1 MDIVLFWGPRQ
12 SREDLDA
19 VTKAARDAGLKIRV
33 VEVTSGAFMSSQLKE
48 ELYRSGALGPHTQVI
63 ARFAVAE
70 DLTETNQYLL
80 LSESGGEALPA
91 FDFISWLRTPP
102 PGMPGDPPMA
112 SWRGTVHAFWPH
124 SGMLRD
130 RFEPD
135 QRSWTIGTMLTY
147 SARKGQSR
155 HNAVTMMLDLCD
167 YLGSA
172 KHEPACLAPEY
183 VAARMLGVAGDTFA
197 CFGGNFEQA
206 VVVGAPRMPEQA
218 RKDYLLASLEGGN
231 GKQERIVGASR
242 DLRALACAMR
252 HPRVRGAASQRQQ
265 TKLENVY
272 AVRAERFKLSAMDA
286 LLKRRPQL
294 GNFRTRSGWSARMLY
309 DHVASTEAIRSAM
322 CLLSEGQGGVPA
334 VICVL
339 DNMDQLC
346 RMGAHFSLNLAEVL
360 HGKPALL
367 SAALRWTAIHEHED
381 MFIHLWPAI
390 PEADK
395 SGLMAQC
402 LALALEHSPQL
413 ALGLLSLLHPA
424 MTIPDLIVRG
434 MHDGASRSTVLAW
447 LSGVNWM
454 EGDGCT
460 ARVLE
465 TMCDVNLFFT
475 LLPVLAERFPAVF
488 DRLLKA
494 MRKDMERCSSYAE
507 ALLQH
512 AQEHRNTALY
522 RKIAQ
527 GYFLVDRS
535 VAEQPA
541 SFF

>member
-1 MDIVLFWGPRQ
+1 
-12 SREDLDA
+12 
-19 VTKAARDAGLKIRV
+19 
-33 VEVTSGAFMSSQLKE
+33 
-48 ELYRSGALGPHTQVI
+48 
-63 ARFAVAE
+63 
-70 DLTETNQYLL
+70 
-80 LSESGGEALPA
+80 
-91 FDFISWLRTPP
+91 
-102 PGMPGDPPMA
+102 
-112 SWRGTVHAFWPH
+112 
-124 SGMLRD
+124 
-130 RFEPD
+130 
-135 QRSWTIGTMLTY
+135 
-147 SARKGQSR
+147 
-155 HNAVTMMLDLCD
+155 
-167 YLGSA
+167 
-172 KHEPACLAPEY
+172 
-183 VAARMLGVAGDTFA
+183 
-197 CFGGNFEQA
+197 
-206 VVVGAPRMPEQA
+206 
-218 RKDYLLASLEGGN
+218 
-231 GKQERIVGASR
+231 
-242 DLRALACAMR
+242 
-252 HPRVRGAASQRQQ
+252 
-265 TKLENVY
+265 
-272 AVRAERFKLSAMDA
+272 
-286 LLKRRPQL
+286 
-294 GNFRTRSGWSARMLY
+294 MLY

-395 SGLMAQC
+395 PGLMAQC

-535 VAEQPA
+535 VEEQPA

>member
-1 MDIVLFWGPRQ
+1 
-12 SREDLDA
+12 
-19 VTKAARDAGLKIRV
+19 
-33 VEVTSGAFMSSQLKE
+33 
-48 ELYRSGALGPHTQVI
+48 
-63 ARFAVAE
+63 
-70 DLTETNQYLL
+70 
-80 LSESGGEALPA
+80 
-91 FDFISWLRTPP
+91 
-102 PGMPGDPPMA
+102 
-112 SWRGTVHAFWPH
+112 
-124 SGMLRD
+124 
-130 RFEPD
+130 
-135 QRSWTIGTMLTY
+135 
-147 SARKGQSR
+147 
-155 HNAVTMMLDLCD
+155 
-167 YLGSA
+167 
-172 KHEPACLAPEY
+172 
-183 VAARMLGVAGDTFA
+183 
-197 CFGGNFEQA
+197 
-206 VVVGAPRMPEQA
+206 
-218 RKDYLLASLEGGN
+218 
-231 GKQERIVGASR
+231 
-242 DLRALACAMR
+242 
-252 HPRVRGAASQRQQ
+252 
-265 TKLENVY
+265 
-272 AVRAERFKLSAMDA
+272 
-286 LLKRRPQL
+286 
-294 GNFRTRSGWSARMLY
+294 
-309 DHVASTEAIRSAM
+309 
-322 CLLSEGQGGVPA
+322 
-334 VICVL
+334 
-339 DNMDQLC
+339 MDQLC

-395 SGLMAQC
+395 PGLMAQC

-535 VAEQPA
+535 VEEQPA